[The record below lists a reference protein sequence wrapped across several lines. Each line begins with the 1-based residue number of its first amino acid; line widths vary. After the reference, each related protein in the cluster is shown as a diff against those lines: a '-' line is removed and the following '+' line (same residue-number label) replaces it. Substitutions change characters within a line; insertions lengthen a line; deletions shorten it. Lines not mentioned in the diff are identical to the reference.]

1 MNTIKIILTAYFGMM
16 AIIGI
21 YSYFKIK
28 NVSDYFISG
37 KQGTWWQITGSLFAT
52 IIGGS
57 AILGTVELSQK
68 AGWAGI
74 WLLISASAGLF
85 VLAIIAKKVSRLG
98 HYTLPEMLMN
108 FYGKKA
114 ERTATIMIPIAW
126 TGVIAV
132 QIIAGAKTLAG
143 LNLMSYSQGVFL
155 CGLVF
160 IFYTLLGGQ
169 KSVIKTDVVQ
179 ALIILM
185 GLTTVFV
192 LKLLNINDG
201 ETQHFRETALFND
214 AFKLPDLFLLLITY
228 SVTFVVGPDIYS
240 RIFCARN
247 EKVARN
253 SVVLTAILLIP
264 VALMLTFLGVS
275 STDSGINATGKYF
288 ILPGTGFLPPWALGL
303 LTAALLSAVMSS
315 ASTTLLTSSTI
326 ITELVTGNLDKK
338 NSWNYSRLFILIL
351 GSLSILISL
360 KVTSILS
367 ALLMSLSFFSG
378 AFILPLIA
386 GLAGWK
392 VNRSLGFA
400 AMISGGVLALS
411 GKLAEHAGH
420 PSVGF
425 ALIITAYLA
434 NATLLFFPGRKN
446 NGNASLKG

>member
-1 MNTIKIILTAYFGMM
+1 MTQIKLILAVYFAMM
-16 AIIGI
+16 TLIGI

-28 NVSDYFISG
+28 NVSDYYISG
-37 KQGTWWQITGSLFAT
+37 KQGSWWQITGSLFAT

-68 AGWAGI
+68 AGWAGM
-74 WLLISASAGLF
+74 WLLLSASAGLF
-85 VLAIIAKKVSRLG
+85 VLAIIAKNVSRLG
-98 HYTLPEMLMN
+98 HYTLPEMLKR

-114 ERTATIMIPIAW
+114 EQTATIMIPIAW

-132 QIIAGAKTLAG
+132 QIIAGAKTMAG
-143 LNLMSYSQGVFL
+143 LNLMSYPQGVFL

-160 IFYTLLGGQ
+160 IFNTLLGGQ
-169 KSVIKTDVVQ
+169 KSVIKTDVAQ
-179 ALIILM
+179 AVIILL

-192 LKLLNINDG
+192 LKLLNIKEG
-201 ETQHFRETALFND
+201 ENHHYHEIQLFNA

-253 SVVLTAILLIP
+253 SVIITAILLIP
-264 VALMLTFLGVS
+264 VALMLTFLGV
-275 STDSGINATGKYF
+275 TFVDDGITASGKDF

-326 ITELVTGNLDKK
+326 VTELITGNLDKK

-351 GSLSILISL
+351 GFLAILISL

-400 AMISGGVLALS
+400 AMITGGMLALS
-411 GKLAEHAGH
+411 GKLAENAGY
-420 PSVGF
+420 PVIGF

-434 NATLLFFPGRKN
+434 NAILLFLPRQKFG
-446 NGNASLKG
+446 